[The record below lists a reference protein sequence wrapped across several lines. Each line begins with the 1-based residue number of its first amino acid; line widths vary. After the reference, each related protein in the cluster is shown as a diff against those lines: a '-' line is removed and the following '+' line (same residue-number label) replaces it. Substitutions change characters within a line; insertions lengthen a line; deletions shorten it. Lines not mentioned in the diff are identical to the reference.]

1 MKKRTKK
8 APIRKPAKKAA
19 KRALPGKVNAKP
31 ASKTAKRPAKAA
43 KTSRGEVR
51 ASSVPA
57 GYHTLTPYLI
67 VRGGAAAISFYKEA
81 FGAKE
86 KGVLTMADGKIG
98 HAEILIGDSHVMLAD
113 EMPEW
118 GAHAPETLGGTPC
131 GLALY
136 VPDVDRVFAR
146 AVAAGAKV
154 DRPVADQFYGDRTGT
169 IIDPFGHKWTIATHT
184 EDVSFQEMQ
193 KRSDSLMKPGS

>member
-1 MKKRTKK
+1 MLKRAKKKPAGK
-8 APIRKPAKKAA
+8 AAGKPAKKAV
-19 KRALPGKVNAKP
+19 KKP
-31 ASKTAKRPAKAA
+31 VTKSVKAA
-43 KTSRGEVR
+43 QAAKSGSKQTQPS
-51 ASSVPA
+51 AVPA

-86 KGVLTMADGKIG
+86 KGILTMADGKIG

-118 GAHAPETLGGTPC
+118 GAHAPESLGGTPC
-131 GLALY
+131 GLAFY

-146 AVAAGAKV
+146 AIAAGARV
-154 DRPVADQFYGDRTGT
+154 DRPVVDQFYGDRTGT
-169 IIDPFGHKWTIATHT
+169 IIDPFGHKWTIATHK

-193 KRSDSLMKPGS
+193 KRSDTLMKPK